1 MWSKFLPV
9 NVEANDLFLLWDFFI
24 RIIPKNL
31 KLFIY
36 FLAELFALEEDIE
49 ELPISENQTVSNSNS
64 CPWMEHTHSGSEWA
78 YNAPV
83 LLILACN
90 MLILIYIMTV
100 R

>member
-1 MWSKFLPV
+1 LYY
-9 NVEANDLFLLWDFFI
+9 DFFI
-24 RIIPKNL
+24 KIIPKNL

-36 FLAELFALEEDIE
+36 FLAELFAEQEDIE
-49 ELPISENQTVSNSNS
+49 EQPIPENQTVSNS
-64 CPWMEHTHSGSEWA
+64 CPFMEDIHSGSEWA

-100 R
+100 RKLILNRK